1 MNPENPDLMNAMG
14 ADAPDGMPEP
24 DGDDKEQCVP
34 LEALQ
39 MPDETEQMT
48 APEVGDVVDYQVQ
61 GKVTRVEGGMAYVQ
75 PTSINGQELDDKDQ
89 DESENAEPAP
99 EAQDAAD
106 YSALEDEAKNTQL

>member
-1 MNPENPDLMNAMG
+1 MIAVGGE
-14 ADAPDGMPEP
+14 PDGKPEP
-24 DGDDKEQCVP
+24 DADDKEQCVP

-75 PTSINGQELDDKDQ
+75 PMSINGQDLDDKDG
-89 DESENAEPAP
+89 DEGPEDSTAGAP

-106 YSALEDEAKNTQL
+106 YSALEDQAKNTQL